1 MIEKL
6 KHNNKIIINSDIDG
20 VISGL
25 LLTNFCNCEVVG
37 FSNSADKVWLDTSKC
52 NSIYNGVYIDMYVP
66 NESTITIDQHII
78 AINKEHLE
86 RIQTNSNKINP
97 NIYNQRYLL
106 PKDLYYKKYP
116 FGTCHFII
124 SMLCK
129 QGINLSSIS
138 SKNSSDGLMF
148 IDYLLRADDAMNTS
162 LFRYKINAQ
171 EWWNWLFD
179 YSNKSE
185 IIKALTYYLYST
197 DIDRANKIKTQ
208 ITDRLINQFKCD
220 RPDGSIIQI
229 INEKGKLKQN
239 ALDYIQFISNLSNLK
254 CFDLN
259 ITLKE
264 FKGVNK
270 RTGLS
275 NSQQNELM
283 LQNTIN
289 GEKVFSYA
297 FVRTFD
303 KTDYFSYTIMKNQ

>member
-6 KHNNKIIINSDIDG
+6 KQNNKIIINSDIDG

-37 FSNSADKVWLDTSKC
+37 FSNSIDKVWLDTSKC
-52 NSIYNGVYIDMYVP
+52 NSIYDGVYIDMYVP
-66 NESTITIDQHII
+66 NESTITIDQHIV
-78 AINKEHLE
+78 AINNEHFE
-86 RIQTNSNKINP
+86 RIKINKNKINP
-97 NIYNQRYLL
+97 NIYNPRFLL
-106 PKDLYYKKYP
+106 PNNSYIKKYP

-124 SMLCK
+124 STLCRH
-129 QGINLSSIS
+129 QINLSNIS
-138 SKNSSDGLMF
+138 FRKPNDGLSF
-148 IDYLLRADDAMNTS
+148 IDFLLRADDSMNTS
-162 LFRYKINAQ
+162 LSRYKINAQ
-171 EWWNWLFD
+171 EWWNWLFY

-185 IIKALTYYLYST
+185 IIKALTSYLYSI
-197 DIDRANKIKTQ
+197 DIERATKIKTQ
-208 ITDRLINQFKCD
+208 ITDILINQFKCD
-220 RPDGSIIQI
+220 RPDGGIIQI

-239 ALDYIQFISNLSNLK
+239 ALDYIQFISGLSNLK

-259 ITLKE
+259 ISLKE

-270 RTGLS
+270 RTRLS

-283 LQNTIN
+283 LQNSIN

-303 KTDYFSYTIMKNQ
+303 RDNYFSYTIMENQ